1 MFLQATQQDLCWLT
15 TEFIRTACIRV
26 KGIYDNVDLKQI
38 DSQLFLQQNRFI
50 QEQKRIVIL
59 DMCSNGKPYTCPKS
73 KREKCYFMDLEGA
86 VVNEE
91 SIGVN

>member
-59 DMCSNGKPYTCPKS
+59 DILMANHTHVQKAKERNAILWTWK
-73 KREKCYFMDLEGA
+73 ELL
-86 VVNEE
+86 
-91 SIGVN
+91 